1 MTLTQADL
9 DRAAQGVSPVADDAA
24 QRARAEFLAGAKSP
38 NVLILRLRDAFGAEW
53 IKAYI
58 STWNALRGLN

>member
-24 QRARAEFLAGAKSP
+24 QRARSEFLAGAKSP
-38 NVLILRLRDAFGAEW
+38 NVLILRLREVFGTEW

>member
-24 QRARAEFLAGAKSP
+24 QRARSEFLAGAKSP

-53 IKAYI
+53 MRAYL
-58 STWNALRGLN
+58 STWQALRGLN